1 MGITSLKPKPQDNFL
16 LILIPY
22 HQLLLETK
30 ELIIKI
36 KFNITLMTKKLAL
49 KITEEKLMTSGHYLN
64 MNQN

>member
-1 MGITSLKPKPQDNFL
+1 MGITSLKPKPQENFL

>member
-1 MGITSLKPKPQDNFL
+1 MMVQKTLLPILLKMGITSLKPKPQENFL

-36 KFNITLMTKKLAL
+36 KFNIT
-49 KITEEKLMTSGHYLN
+49 
-64 MNQN
+64 